1 MLCHTLPYV
10 VNCLI
15 LDISVE
21 WKLHGRQ
28 KLFLPVYS
36 PSSSTCLDTERFVN
50 DWVEGIGLQQGVDR
64 KNFNSTASFSLESFS
79 SASKFTMFTERICII
94 ICFPA
99 RMEFRIRMLRCKRKE
114 QNPTWKEMPNRE
126 YSPEWLHIFTV
137 SSNLSVQPLRLIS
150 MSLIFLPSNR
160 DHSNSFAFRL
170 PIALCITS
178 HFFVKCCIGP
188 L

>member
-1 MLCHTLPYV
+1 MWIGRTLTLRPPSV
-10 VNCLI
+10 WSHFLQLLNSRCL
-15 LDISVE
+15 
-21 WKLHGRQ
+21 Q
-28 KLFLPVYS
+28 
-36 PSSSTCLDTERFVN
+36 
-50 DWVEGIGLQQGVDR
+50 
-64 KNFNSTASFSLESFS
+64 
-79 SASKFTMFTERICII
+79 RICII